1 MAKKTVP
8 ATLQTE
14 VLNDEEW
21 GKILKRKGLVVV
33 DVYSDWSGPCTG
45 MVSTLKKIK
54 MEIGGDALS
63 YATASCDRVTD
74 LQRFQGKSEPTW
86 MFIHEGRMIN
96 LMFGAHCPQLVQML
110 TTELERVQHGDE
122 HEFSIDVSERS
133 PEEVIRLK
141 IHEEARIA
149 KETARRS
156 RKGNIQTEDCV
167 AICVNHMLMQQKS
180 CHTEAEAKARYEA
193 EMLHLTTS
201 LCNETCLLL
210 FPWIFKDEEGRRRD
224 KKSSPPYVELV
235 EELLPEHYTVE
246 QELRKRLN
254 EDLLHQM
261 LDEVFFFS
269 VIYYKIASVVN
280 VDLDVSTVKIYSFFI
295 RNIQS
300 TYSFSE
306 YVKQLLL
313 DGKCMFMRLKI
324 VETREDLDVH
334 NYLFSLL
341 FNQPMLPESEDDPSE
356 DCYAGRHCPAFEV
369 PDKENKKFPFI
380 WSPPNPRNKAVVFR
394 TIFNVYTNTTY
405 PYEDKMA
412 NVPIIV
418 FKYDYTRKNDL
429 KMVLEMFNDDIIE
442 FGVFEYDKPPE
453 AKMIAKSI
461 EAFEMSTEEKTGYFV
476 FRSNKN
482 VHCNNDVT
490 FSQEFEKMQSGI

>member
-1 MAKKTVP
+1 MLHRKRGGGKALKRMAKKVAP

-21 GKILKRKGLVVV
+21 EKVLKRKGLVVV

-45 MVSTLKKIK
+45 MVSILKKIK

-63 YATASCDRVTD
+63 YATASCDRVTA
-74 LQRFQGKSEPTW
+74 LQRFQGKCEPTW

-96 LMFGAHCPQLVQML
+96 LMFGAHCPQFMTML
-110 TTELERVQHGDE
+110 TTELERVQNGDE
-122 HEFSIDVSERS
+122 HEFSMDVSERS
-133 PEEVIRLK
+133 PEEVTRLK

-149 KETARRS
+149 KETARKS
-156 RKGNIQTEDCV
+156 RK
-167 AICVNHMLMQQKS
+167 
-180 CHTEAEAKARYEA
+180 EAEAKARYEA

-224 KKSSPPYVELV
+224 KKTSPPYVELV

-246 QELRKRLN
+246 QELRKRLS
-254 EDLLHQM
+254 EDIVCQI
-261 LDEVFFFS
+261 LDE
-269 VIYYKIASVVN
+269 
-280 VDLDVSTVKIYSFFI
+280 
-295 RNIQS
+295 S

-306 YVKQLLL
+306 YVKQLLI
-313 DGKCMFMRLKI
+313 DGKCMVMRLRI
-324 VETREDLDVH
+324 VDEKKNLDVH
-334 NYLFSLL
+334 NYLFSIL
-341 FNQPMLPESEDDPSE
+341 FNQPTLPESEDDLSE

-380 WSPPNPRNKAVVFR
+380 WTPPNPRNKAIVFR

-429 KMVLEMFNDDIIE
+429 KMVLEMFNDDVID
-442 FGVFEYDKPPE
+442 FGIFEYDKPPE

-461 EAFEMSTEEKTGYFV
+461 EAFEMSTEEKTGYEIFV
-476 FRSNKN
+476 CTVKKVGCEAFLGFAGIGPFHVSENPEKAIEESKLYFP
-482 VHCNNDVT
+482 DVT
-490 FSQEFEKMQSGI
+490 AVEETQSDDEEKPEELEEQQENTTES